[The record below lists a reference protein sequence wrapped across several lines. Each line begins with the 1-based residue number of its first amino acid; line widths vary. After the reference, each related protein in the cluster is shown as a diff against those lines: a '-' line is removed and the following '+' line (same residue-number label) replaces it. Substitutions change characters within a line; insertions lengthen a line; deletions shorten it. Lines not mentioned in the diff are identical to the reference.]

1 MVERLRGDDEGG
13 KKTLQRRLEESLTF
27 ARGARAGR
35 KEVGGELEGLCRGN
49 CGCRELSKG
58 AIARTL
64 EGLFPGLGAR
74 SHLLGEFLACT
85 ASFSGEKAPP
95 GDL

>member
-1 MVERLRGDDEGG
+1 MVGRLRGDDKGG
-13 KKTLQRRLEESLTF
+13 KKTLHRRLEGSLTF

-35 KEVGGELEGLCRGN
+35 KEVGGELGGLCRGN

-58 AIARTL
+58 AIERTL

-74 SHLLGEFLACT
+74 SHLLGEFLART
-85 ASFSGEKAPP
+85 ASFSREKALPR
-95 GDL
+95 DL